1 MATNPESAPKDDLL
15 GQIWSICT
23 TLTEEAMAVAS
34 NKAKEAGFDVN
45 RGFVPLPESFIN
57 LSSARSV
64 LEDAI
69 EKQKLV
75 QLPITV
81 QRELLANLQN
91 ISKTLLAL
99 AGGSDEIVNLTNA
112 IEALNTSIWKYG
124 LYNLS
129 DQVLGYQKKLNQ
141 LKNQELQISKVLAQL
156 EAAKTAATDA
166 THAAIETE
174 KRKTDATALLDQ
186 IKQSVTSSASAMEHI
201 TEAGTK
207 SAALF
212 ATIQQNERQSGELAA
227 SIKTANNEL
236 VALDGSIRK
245 FYSEVDEYRRKIAQ
259 TGEDAS
265 KLITSS
271 EATIKQLTDDTTAKL
286 QEAVESAQTNVKTGI
301 EELTTNTSEALST
314 LQTDSK
320 ATIAELANRLETKLT
335 QDEQSF
341 SEMTSKAKADVSIF
355 QTGIEGQLAAAIE
368 NLKSSSSELV
378 GDAREKLAKLEEQ
391 LGKRSDETIGAN
403 KKTTDELLEELAKLK
418 EEVRAQIQQA
428 TGFALFGAFQ
438 ARQNEIVGSKRFW
451 ARAIG
456 GLVALSI
463 VVTIW
468 IAYEAKFYS
477 AHDFAFWIKLS
488 LTIPLGYA
496 IAFCTVQYGRE
507 RRLEEE
513 YAFKASISVSLN
525 PYRDLVHSILQTS
538 AAEDRTKYVDFVI
551 ESVKGVFTSP
561 TDKVFEGEQKEG
573 IGFKALKQ
581 ATELAGIA
589 AKSAK

>member
-1 MATNPESAPKDDLL
+1 MATNPSNVPKDDLL

-23 TLTEEAMAVAS
+23 TLTEEATTVAS
-34 NKAKEAGFDVN
+34 NKANEAGFDIN
-45 RGFVPLPESFIN
+45 RGFVPLPESFTN
-57 LSSARSV
+57 LSTSRSV

-91 ISKTLLAL
+91 ISKSLLAL
-99 AGGSDEIVNLTNA
+99 AGGADEIVNLTNA
-112 IEALNTSIWKYG
+112 IEILNTSIWKYG
-124 LYNLS
+124 LHNLS

-141 LKNQELQISKVLAQL
+141 LKNQELQISKVLTQL
-156 EAAKTAATDA
+156 EGARAAATDA
-166 THAAIETE
+166 THAAAETE
-174 KRKTDATALLDQ
+174 QTKTNALALLQQ
-186 IKQSVTSSASAMEHI
+186 INQTATSAASTLEQI
-201 TEAGTK
+201 TGAGTK
-207 SAALF
+207 STALF
-212 ATIQQNERQSGELAA
+212 ATIQQNEKQSGELAA
-227 SIKTANNEL
+227 RIKTANNEL

-245 FYSEVDEYRRKIAQ
+245 FYAEVDEYRRRISQ
-259 TGEDAS
+259 TSDDAS
-265 KLITSS
+265 RLITSS
-271 EATIKQLTDDTTAKL
+271 EATIKQLTEDTTAKV
-286 QEAVESAQTNVKTGI
+286 VEVAEGSQANAKSAI
-301 EELTTNTSEALST
+301 EELAANTSEALNT

-320 ATIAELANRLETKLT
+320 ATIDELTKKFEAKLAEES
-335 QDEQSF
+335 ESF
-341 SEMTSKAKADVSIF
+341 SDLTSKTKATITTF
-355 QTGIEGQLAAAIE
+355 QTGIEERLTTIVE
-368 NLKSSSSELV
+368 DIRSSSSKLV
-378 GDAREKLAKLEEQ
+378 SEAREKLTELEEQ
-391 LGKRSDETIGAN
+391 LSERSEGTIGAN
-403 KKTTDELLEELAKLK
+403 KKKTDDLLDELAKLK
-418 EEVRAQIQQA
+418 EEVKAQIQQA

-463 VVTIW
+463 AVTIW

-488 LTIPLGYA
+488 LTIPIGYA

-525 PYRDLVHSILQTS
+525 PYRDLVRSILQNN
-538 AAEDRTKYVDFVI
+538 AAGDQTKYVDFVI
-551 ESVKGVFTSP
+551 ESVKSVFTSP
-561 TDKVFEGEQKEG
+561 TDKVFEGEKKEG
-573 IGFKALKQ
+573 IGYKALKQ